1 MKPAEQ
7 WRLGLAQYLA
17 QFYTSRPDV
26 VMVLLGGSMAQ
37 GTADAYSD
45 MDLFVYWGGATLDV
59 DALTRTAGLKA
70 VTGERLAEQWVW
82 ERRAFLEQYT
92 LGHLRVEVEH
102 ITLAQWERAA
112 AEVTEQLRPIA
123 ATQCRLAGF
132 LTAHVLSGEAL
143 YRPIRERLAVYP
155 AALAERAVAEAL
167 DISALWQLSE
177 QSLARQA
184 WPSFYVALN
193 GLLQHSVA
201 ALAGLNHRYL
211 PTETLKWLRHW
222 VNELPICPPDSA
234 ERLTHLFA
242 ITPQE
247 AGAALEIYLD
257 ELITLVEQ
265 QLPNVDTRPV
275 RRLLNLEEPNA

>member
-1 MKPAEQ
+1 M
-7 WRLGLAQYLA
+7 
-17 QFYTSRPDV
+17 
-26 VMVLLGGSMAQ
+26 
-37 GTADAYSD
+37 
-45 MDLFVYWGGATLDV
+45 
-59 DALTRTAGLKA
+59 
-70 VTGERLAEQWVW
+70 
-82 ERRAFLEQYT
+82 
-92 LGHLRVEVEH
+92 
-102 ITLAQWERAA
+102 
-112 AEVTEQLRPIA
+112 
-123 ATQCRLAGF
+123 
-132 LTAHVLSGEAL
+132 
-143 YRPIRERLAVYP
+143 
-155 AALAERAVAEAL
+155 AERAVAEAL
-167 DISALWQLSE
+167 DISAPWQLSD

-184 WPSFYVALN
+184 WPSFYVALI